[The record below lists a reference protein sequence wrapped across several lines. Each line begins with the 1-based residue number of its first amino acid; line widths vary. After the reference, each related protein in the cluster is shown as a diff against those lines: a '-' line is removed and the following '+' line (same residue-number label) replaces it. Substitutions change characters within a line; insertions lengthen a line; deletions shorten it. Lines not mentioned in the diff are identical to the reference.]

1 MKGAVTMKKRILF
14 QNSWY
19 FCSIVIFELLADIGG
34 IWVVFNTIF
43 SDSDTIF
50 FMPKWLQVFI
60 IVAGM
65 CFCTY
70 DMIKSARNRIV
81 FGCDGIFVPENWGKG
96 IEKKQYEVKLQY
108 VDIADIFIV
117 ETQKDSL
124 NHNDCSALPMPYIV
138 IDCKNGGQK
147 LINMYWYSKK
157 RFKTILNEIILRA
170 RSAGNDFT
178 NKTGE
183 EIYNDFVFAK
193 KELLQKMKEKR
204 KNEKSRNKKNKK

>member
-1 MKGAVTMKKRILF
+1 MKKRVFF

-19 FCSIVIFELLADIGG
+19 FFLLLSIVIIFVFFFIWALISAIFLKMPTELVI
-34 IWVVFNTIF
+34 
-43 SDSDTIF
+43 
-50 FMPKWLQVFI
+50 PKWLQIAIFALGVCLFGHQGI
-60 IVAGM
+60 IFVR
-65 CFCTY
+65 
-70 DMIKSARNRIV
+70 DRIV
-81 FGCDGIFVPENWGKG
+81 LDIDKIYVPESCDKT
-96 IEKKQYEVKLQY
+96 IAKAQYEVKLQY

-124 NHNDCSALPMPYIV
+124 NLNDCSALPMPYIV
-138 IDCKNGGQK
+138 IDCKNGDQK

-193 KELLQKMKEKR
+193 KELMQKMKEKR